1 MGKYMISV
9 IDYLQDT
16 IFEQAFQRK
25 TLKNK
30 ISNLQ
35 EQPIINLIKIAIFGM
50 ESTWKTEF
58 ITVIKHIEQFKL
70 KNSKTKKLSKDQY
83 FKLLFRE
90 PLEPL
95 DPWNESDLYTYIN
108 GHEILDN
115 ENYKKLHHIEI
126 NENNLKLI
134 YDMIKKIMSEIS
146 ELLSKNIS
154 LHNKLDKSLND
165 YIEFWTK
172 KY

>member
-1 MGKYMISV
+1 MIS
-9 IDYLQDT
+9 IMDYLQDT

-70 KNSKTKKLSKDQY
+70 KNSKTKKTL
-83 FKLLFRE
+83 
-90 PLEPL
+90 
-95 DPWNESDLYTYIN
+95 N
-108 GHEILDN
+108 GG
-115 ENYKKLHHIEI
+115 KRGAGS
-126 NENNLKLI
+126 NLVA
-134 YDMIKKIMSEIS
+134 
-146 ELLSKNIS
+146 
-154 LHNKLDKSLND
+154 
-165 YIEFWTK
+165 
-172 KY
+172 